1 MKPTPLFLPKIPGVA
16 LDGSIPS
23 GESVGLQPFID
34 LGRFQR
40 GVFLV
45 PLPDEPIKGLEDRLS
60 KRFFQRLRMQKP

>member
-23 GESVGLQPFID
+23 GESVGLQPLID

-45 PLPDEPIKGLEDRLS
+45 PLPDQPLKGLEDRLPEG
-60 KRFFQRLRMQKP
+60 FFQRLRMEEP